1 MKKAIIYLVSFIALQ
16 LIVAM
21 AVKLVGML
29 FGNTINITGTS
40 TLVIMQMAIS
50 ILTVILFLCTKWSV
64 VSGNYLRTRPW
75 FTLFWCVLA
84 AAGAVIPS
92 TWLQE
97 QMPDLPNIVEQQ
109 MNMILKDRM
118 GYFVIGLLAPLAEEL
133 VFRGAILKALL
144 GWFKNHWY
152 AIALSAVLF
161 SLVHANP
168 AQMPH
173 AFLVG
178 LLLGWLYYRTG
189 SIVPSV
195 AFHWVNNTIA
205 YVMYNVM
212 PNPNAKLIE
221 IFHGDNK
228 AVILSVVFSL
238 FILIPAI
245 YQLNLRL
252 KKAN

>member
-92 TWLQE
+92 TWLQ
-97 QMPDLPNIVEQQ
+97 
-109 MNMILKDRM
+109 MNGCR
-118 GYFVIGLLAPLAEEL
+118 
-133 VFRGAILKALL
+133 
-144 GWFKNHWY
+144 
-152 AIALSAVLF
+152 
-161 SLVHANP
+161 
-168 AQMPH
+168 
-173 AFLVG
+173 
-178 LLLGWLYYRTG
+178 
-189 SIVPSV
+189 
-195 AFHWVNNTIA
+195 
-205 YVMYNVM
+205 
-212 PNPNAKLIE
+212 
-221 IFHGDNK
+221 
-228 AVILSVVFSL
+228 
-238 FILIPAI
+238 
-245 YQLNLRL
+245 
-252 KKAN
+252 